1 MLAITLVAALVETG
15 APAEASEPSA
25 VVDEVRL
32 EWRSSPGCPS
42 AASVAE
48 DLERLSGGALRA
60 ASRGDARVLARPY
73 GEAGAYGVSVTIEHL
88 GRTEQRELTA
98 GDCGTLAR
106 AVVLVT
112 AATLAPLPT
121 NAALPHQLPP
131 RAPIARPD
139 APARPPALERPPLAR
154 SDAPPA
160 PAEPRPLRRRGR
172 ALLGAFLGPAL
183 AIGPG
188 PGLVL
193 GGDIGWGRGPWS
205 IHAVGWHALASTRS
219 LEPGVGVRASLSAG
233 GVHLRHA
240 LVAGP
245 VWIPLGVGLEA
256 GALVGGGTGGDVA
269 GRTAVAPWVA
279 ASVGAGIAWPAQ
291 SRIAMELSAQAVVP
305 LARSGIHLTRDG
317 GRLEAFRA
325 PSVGARV
332 LVGAR
337 LRLP

>member
-73 GEAGAYGVSVTIEHL
+73 GEAGAYGVSVTIEHH
-88 GRTEQRELTA
+88 GRIEQRELTA

-188 PGLVL
+188 PGLAL
-193 GGDIGWGRGPWS
+193 GGDVGWGRGPWS
-205 IHAVGWHALASTRS
+205 IHAVGWHVRASTRQ

-256 GALVGGGTGGDVA
+256 GALVGGGTGGDVT
-269 GRTAVAPWVA
+269 GRNAVAPWVA

-291 SRIAMELSAQAVVP
+291 SRIAMELSAEAVVP